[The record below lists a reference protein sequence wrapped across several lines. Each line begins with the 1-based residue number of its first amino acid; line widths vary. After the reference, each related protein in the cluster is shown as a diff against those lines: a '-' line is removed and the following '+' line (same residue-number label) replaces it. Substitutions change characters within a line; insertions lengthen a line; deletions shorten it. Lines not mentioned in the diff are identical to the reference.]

1 MPRYKVFNN
10 VISLN
15 GGPVIWGVTKL
26 VCASDFMAAIGF
38 EQAKICVL
46 EDNQSTV
53 LQASGE
59 CKLGKS
65 DHNIADIGTEQEE
78 PIAKLERL

>member
-1 MPRYKVFNN
+1 
-10 VISLN
+10 
-15 GGPVIWGVTKL
+15 
-26 VCASDFMAAIGF
+26 MAAIRF
-38 EQAKICVL
+38 EQAKMCVL

-59 CKLGKS
+59 YKLGKS
-65 DHNIADIGTEQEE
+65 DHNIADIRTEQEE